1 MSVPQ
6 LVGRGLAPLV
16 CVAAMGVGLDPD
28 RVWAQAWVMPGGEG
42 AVTISHQF
50 IASPVH
56 IDRTGTATRE
66 LGRETIHVAVSEV
79 SYGVTDRLTSE
90 LTLVGLATRWEGPDR
105 HRHGPLDTGDFHY
118 SMQDMRVA
126 VRYQL
131 LDGSLKV
138 APFVAF
144 GGPTTDYDSRGH
156 SAFGRHLEEF
166 TVGASVGGSDAIGA
180 YWQATAAYSI
190 VNDIDSEDFN
200 LDHANADVEVGLAI
214 GSRFT
219 VRAFGSGQ
227 WMWDGLKVGPQTDHL
242 HLLTDHDR
250 FTQSSFLNL
259 GGGAAVALTP
269 RLDLSVSAFTT
280 ASARNFHAVRALATS
295 LTWKFGGGFRITPPP
310 RETGGVRSGG

>member
-1 MSVPQ
+1 MNASRE
-6 LVGRGLAPLV
+6 VGRALRRHGCVATIAVGLWPGLAS
-16 CVAAMGVGLDPD
+16 
-28 RVWAQAWVMPGGEG
+28 AQAWVMPGGEG

-90 LTLVGLATRWEGPDR
+90 LSLVGLATRWEGPDR

-118 SMQDMRVA
+118 SMQDLRVA

-131 LDGSLKV
+131 LDGRVKV
-138 APFVAF
+138 APFAAF
-144 GGPTTDYDSRGH
+144 GGPTTDYESRGH

-166 TVGASVGGSDAIGA
+166 TLGASLGGSDAVGA
-180 YWQATAAYSI
+180 YWQATAAYAI

-200 LDHANADVEVGLAI
+200 LDHANADVEVGLAV

-280 ASARNFHAVRALATS
+280 VSARNFHAVRALATS